1 MGHCHF
7 VSLNCLETFQIY
19 HSKVAPADGIPSS
32 LESVRQECVMVLVL
46 LLAASSVSG
55 RWCEGVLCHPSCCLF
70 SVLGGSE
77 TVDAG
82 VHVQSRWWRHQKP
95 IQMWLGDLKDIS
107 VESTNDWKMNDLLSV
122 RFFGHLLSAECS
134 FDEGPLSG
142 AVTAGCSLQNLLHLV
157 LSEKTAWEA
166 VYVCRLTH
174 PTIAPFA

>member
-1 MGHCHF
+1 MGHCPF

-46 LLAASSVSG
+46 LLAASTISG

-95 IQMWLGDLKDIS
+95 IQMWLGDLGRYSSGEYKWLENEWSAFCQVFLGHLFIRRVQLWRGS
-107 VESTNDWKMNDLLSV
+107 VV
-122 RFFGHLLSAECS
+122 RRCNSWLLSAEFATFGSPRKDCL
-134 FDEGPLSG
+134 GGCLCLQAHTPL
-142 AVTAGCSLQNLLHLV
+142 
-157 LSEKTAWEA
+157 
-166 VYVCRLTH
+166 
-174 PTIAPFA
+174 